1 MSSGKRGTI
10 VLYVKI
16 GTLRYSEKGAI
27 GAWSIREE
35 ARQSGIYGKKER
47 DLQEVNKKR
56 RAAEKGSALC
66 QEKHKGVAL

>member
-1 MSSGKRGTI
+1 MGSAGQACYIKNGDVALCGKGSDR
-10 VLYVKI
+10 
-16 GTLRYSEKGAI
+16 
-27 GAWSIREE
+27 AWNIREE

-47 DLQEVNKKR
+47 DSQEVNKKR